1 MSLVHLVFTDF
12 AHGGLWICHLLHL
25 DVIAS
30 SRRRMSI
37 PWFMWMLFKV
47 IVAIA
52 MLMNNHWLIFKELRN
67 VSSRLIKVRSHENFL
82 KECIDEDLRVHGLK
96 VYSYL
101 NTRKDYLRQKCENYC
116 MEIERKIRY
125 DYYVDT
131 KMDRKQL
138 QSYFQRWKMEL
149 RRVVSR
155 EEFKYLMNKI
165 KSEMNRESYKVDRIK
180 SKKLYNLRR
189 NKLQVESKVDRNK
202 DTNSNDTGGNTETE
216 KIRERL
222 RAVRRQKNN
231 NRRKLRKHK
240 ERKEM
245 DRKKRRK
252 ERINNRLKELK
263 HILEVTLNE
272 NETEATVKMSD
283 VIIKDSTNWLFTESD
298 LSLCAKG
305 QKFIPKPLRID
316 LVKKYEDF
324 TSFCRKLRLA
334 LYHSRR
340 RREITVEGS
349 ESQGGGPE
357 RI

>member
-1 MSLVHLVFTDF
+1 MSLVSLVFTDF

-30 SRRRMSI
+30 SRRRMSV

-47 IVAIA
+47 IVAIT
-52 MLMNNHWLIFKELRN
+52 MLTNNRWFIFKELRD
-67 VSSRLIKVRSHENFL
+67 VYSRLIKVRSHENFL
-82 KECIDEDLRVHGLK
+82 KECIDEDLRVHGLE
-96 VYSYL
+96 VYNCL
-101 NTRKDYLRQKCENYC
+101 NARKDYLCQKCENYC

-125 DYYVDT
+125 DYYVDM

-149 RRVVSR
+149 RRAAST
-155 EEFKYLMNKI
+155 EEFKYLMNRI
-165 KSEMNRESYKVDRIK
+165 KSEMHRESYKVDRIK

-189 NKLQVESKVDRNK
+189 NKLQVESTVDRNK
-202 DTNSNDTGGNTETE
+202 DINSNDTGGNTNIE
-216 KIRERL
+216 KRRERL

-263 HILEVTLNE
+263 RILEEVTL
-272 NETEATVKMSD
+272 MRM
-283 VIIKDSTNWLFTESD
+283 
-298 LSLCAKG
+298 
-305 QKFIPKPLRID
+305 KPRLRVMLLLKIQ
-316 LVKKYEDF
+316 LIGY
-324 TSFCRKLRLA
+324 LQ
-334 LYHSRR
+334 SR
-340 RREITVEGS
+340 I
-349 ESQGGGPE
+349 
-357 RI
+357 

>member
-1 MSLVHLVFTDF
+1 
-12 AHGGLWICHLLHL
+12 
-25 DVIAS
+25 
-30 SRRRMSI
+30 MSI

-52 MLMNNHWLIFKELRN
+52 MLMNNQWLIFKELRD

-149 RRVVSR
+149 RRVVGR

-165 KSEMNRESYKVDRIK
+165 KSEMNRESYKVDTIK

-202 DTNSNDTGGNTETE
+202 DTNSNDTAGNTETE

-263 HILEVTLNE
+263 RILEEVTLNE
-272 NETEATVKMSD
+272 NETEATVKTSD

-340 RREITVEGS
+340 RREITVEGA
-349 ESQGGGPE
+349 ESQGGPE